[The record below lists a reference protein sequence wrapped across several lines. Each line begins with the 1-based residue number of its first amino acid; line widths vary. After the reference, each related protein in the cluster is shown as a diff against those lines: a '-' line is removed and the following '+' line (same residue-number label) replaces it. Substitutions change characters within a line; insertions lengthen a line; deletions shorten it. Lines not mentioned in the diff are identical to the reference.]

1 MRESVKMDRSEELRE
16 MSKKIAQMLKEKYKV
31 KRIFLIGSL
40 VKGYVHERSD
50 IDLVV
55 EGLSPKAYIKALV
68 DASDIVQWKV
78 EVNLIPFEDA
88 FETLKEKTLREGE
101 LIYGF
106 ELKWERFNELCT
118 KLENII
124 KELKAEIEKFLEKNG
139 N

>member
-1 MRESVKMDRSEELRE
+1 MDRIEELRE

-40 VKGYVHERSD
+40 VKGYVHEKSD

-106 ELKWERFNELCT
+106 ELKWERFDELCT
-118 KLENII
+118 KLENILD
-124 KELKAEIEKFLEKNG
+124 ELKTEIEKFLEKNG

>member
-1 MRESVKMDRSEELRE
+1 MWESAKMDRSEELRE

-55 EGLSPKAYIKALV
+55 EGLSPKASIKALV
-68 DASDIVQWKV
+68 DASDVVQWKV
-78 EVNLIPFEDA
+78 EVNLISFKDA

-101 LIYGF
+101 LIY
-106 ELKWERFNELCT
+106 E
-118 KLENII
+118 
-124 KELKAEIEKFLEKNG
+124 
-139 N
+139 

>member
-1 MRESVKMDRSEELRE
+1 MDRKEELRE

-55 EGLSPKAYIKALV
+55 EGLSPKVYIKALV

-88 FETLKEKTLREGE
+88 FETLKEKTLKEGE
-101 LIYGF
+101 LIYEF
-106 ELKWERFNELCT
+106 
-118 KLENII
+118 
-124 KELKAEIEKFLEKNG
+124 
-139 N
+139 

>member
-1 MRESVKMDRSEELRE
+1 MDRIEELRE

-40 VKGYVHERSD
+40 VKGYVHEKSD

-68 DASDIVQWKV
+68 DANDIVQWKV

-88 FETLKEKTLREGE
+88 FETLKEKTFRP
-101 LIYGF
+101 
-106 ELKWERFNELCT
+106 
-118 KLENII
+118 
-124 KELKAEIEKFLEKNG
+124 
-139 N
+139 

>member
-1 MRESVKMDRSEELRE
+1 VDRIEELRE

-40 VKGYVHERSD
+40 VKGYVHEKSD

-106 ELKWERFNELCT
+106 ELKWERFDELCT
-118 KLENII
+118 KLENILD
-124 KELKAEIEKFLEKNG
+124 ELKTEIEKFLEKNG
-139 N
+139 Y